1 MDDKILENFLKD
13 PTSGYS
19 VLVSLSKRPPSDRIE
34 YLKTLLKETIQS
46 VLHCM
51 EVLIELCPRLF
62 MSSITC
68 FRDIIANVP
77 IGIVYEIL
85 FKNISSRVQCHLLHD
100 RCDIWVEYLK
110 ELIKR
115 NSIVEIEYLIDAIL
129 KIASDQKGS
138 CFTADF
144 QNSLFDSISIPTSEI
159 DDRIR
164 DAILKLKKK

>member
-1 MDDKILENFLKD
+1 MAEEILINFLKY
-13 PTSGYS
+13 PKSGYS
-19 VLVSLSKRPPSDRIE
+19 VLVSLSKRPPSDRIQ
-34 YLKTLLKETIQS
+34 YLKTLSEETIQS

-51 EVLIELCPRLF
+51 EVLIKFHPLLF

-77 IGIVYEIL
+77 IGIVYDNL

-100 RCDIWVEYLK
+100 RLDVWVRYLK

-115 NSIVEIEYLIDAIL
+115 YSISTIEYLIETIL
-129 KIASDQKGS
+129 KISSDQEGS

-144 QNSLFDSISIPTSEI
+144 QNSLVCSLELTSEI

-164 DAILKLKKK
+164 DALLELKKK